1 MIDAAG
7 RFLAIWGVPIGMTI
21 CYAFLAYTA
30 ETDASGQA
38 WMAIGL
44 GFVFVIWFVFRL
56 LAERAALHRALGVG
70 DTVRLFALADKHL
83 ARARKDAARAP
94 FLVARAFAY
103 QLRGDMAQSLATIEQ
118 AHPDPEL
125 APLAQLIKI
134 NALVELDRPIESPIA
149 PAPRTPSL
157 VWLAE
162 GELAWRSGDREVA
175 SDKLNRVIDDIR
187 AGSATRAI
195 ARFYAA
201 RIADAS
207 GQPQVAAKHR
217 AEITKLVPPDATWL
231 RPT

>member
-7 RFLAIWGVPIGMTI
+7 RFLAKWGVPIGMTI

-83 ARARKDAARAP
+83 ARARKDADRAP
-94 FLVARAFAY
+94 FLIARAFAY
-103 QLRGDMAQSLATIEQ
+103 QLRGDMAQALATVGE
-118 AHPDPEL
+118 ARPDAEL

-134 NALVELDRPIESPIA
+134 NALVELDRPVDA
-149 PAPRTPSL
+149 PVAAAPRTPSL

-162 GELAWRSGDREVA
+162 GELAWRSGDLDTARERF
-175 SDKLNRVIDDIR
+175 SRVIDDIR

-201 RIADAS
+201 RIADAAN
-207 GQPQVAAKHR
+207 QPQLAAKHR
-217 AEITKLVPPDATWL
+217 TEITKLVPPDATWL
-231 RPT
+231 RPS

>member
-7 RFLAIWGVPIGMTI
+7 RFLAKWGVPIGMTI

-30 ETDASGQA
+30 ETDAAGQA

-83 ARARKDAARAP
+83 ARTNKDPDRAP
-94 FLVARAFAY
+94 FLIAQAFGY
-103 QLRGDMAQSLATIEQ
+103 QLRGDMEQ
-118 AHPDPEL
+118 ALAIVEQAKPIGEL
-125 APLAQLIKI
+125 VALAQLIRI
-134 NALVELDRPIESPIA
+134 TALVELDRGAEPPA
-149 PAPRTPSL
+149 AAPRTPSL

-162 GELAWRSGDREVA
+162 GELAWRAGDRAAA
-175 SDKLNRVIDDIR
+175 SEKLGRVIDDIR

-201 RIADAS
+201 RIADAA
-207 GQPQVAAKHR
+207 GDAKAAAKHR
-217 AEITKLVPPDATWL
+217 AEIAKLVPADATWL
-231 RPT
+231 RP